1 MVVLRFRGW
10 DISAL
15 KGHPS
20 IMSPVAIY
28 IKTHTHTHTQERNSE
43 KNTTLN

>member
-1 MVVLRFRGW
+1 MVVLRFLGW

-28 IKTHTHTHTQERNSE
+28 IKTHTHRRETVREIQH
-43 KNTTLN
+43 

>member
-1 MVVLRFRGW
+1 MVVLRFLGW

-28 IKTHTHTHTQERNSE
+28 IKTHTHTHRRETVRKIQH
-43 KNTTLN
+43 

>member
-1 MVVLRFRGW
+1 MVVLRFLGW

-28 IKTHTHTHTQERNSE
+28 IKTHTHTHDRNSE

>member
-1 MVVLRFRGW
+1 MVVLRFLGW

-28 IKTHTHTHTQERNSE
+28 IKKHTHTQERNSE

>member
-10 DISAL
+10 DISAV

-28 IKTHTHTHTQERNSE
+28 IKTHTHTQERNSE